1 MTYEAN
7 VKTEDELAQL
17 YEGIRADMTVQEVE
31 FAESRFE
38 ELKSLITVN
47 SEYVAECAAELRTH
61 LTAIKELV

>member
-17 YEGIRADMTVQEVE
+17 YEGIRADMTIQEVE

-38 ELKSLITVN
+38 ELKSLITVD
-47 SEYVAECAAELRTH
+47 SEFVGECAEELRTH
-61 LTAIKELV
+61 LTAIKEVI